1 MGDID
6 HWFKG
11 IQIVIT
17 LGGFIAV
24 LMSLRQKTNSD
35 GRAEWW
41 KRYTWAI
48 ERLDDDVDDALFH
61 LGVLAE
67 SSLATKTEAQ
77 IVQDLLYKQEM
88 RDNEQGDNE
97 TGEQS

>member
-1 MGDID
+1 MGDVD
-6 HWFKG
+6 FWFKG
-11 IQIVIT
+11 MQIIIT

-24 LMSLRQKTNSD
+24 LISIDQKTNSD
-35 GRAEWW
+35 DRAEWW

-48 ERLDDDVDDALFH
+48 ERLDDDVDEALFH
-61 LGVLAE
+61 LGVLTE

-77 IVQDLLYKQEM
+77 LVQDLLYKQEM
-88 RDNEQGDNE
+88 RDNERGDKE